1 MDQRE
6 IIEEMAKHNTQM
18 DWCRQQN
25 TDWLRRFAPHFT
37 HALTLTFNEKKIWR
51 FENKVSNT
59 RLLKKDE
66 MLCLR
71 KQSFRYFGKRL
82 ACSLFG
88 NSSMRHGEKLLLIG
102 CIEGLR
108 LGERPHYHCMLGVPE
123 SRFEVLEKKVRD
135 AWTSAPFAGKELALE
150 RYYGSNWTDYSAK
163 SSRYIDRECIDWDN
177 IRIPTSLQ
185 THC

>member
-1 MDQRE
+1 
-6 IIEEMAKHNTQM
+6 M
-18 DWCRQQN
+18 DWYRQQN
-25 TDWLRRFAPHFT
+25 MNWLCRFAPHYT
-37 HALTLTFNEKKIWR
+37 HALTLTYNEKKIWR

-59 RLLKKDE
+59 RLLQKDE

-88 NSSMRHGEKLLLIG
+88 NSSIRHGEKLLLIG

-123 SRFEVLEKKVRD
+123 NRFEVLESKVME
-135 AWTSAPFAGKELALE
+135 AWENVPFGGVVRHFE
-150 RYYGSNWTDYSAK
+150 RYYGNDWSGYSTKNA
-163 SSRYIDRECIDWDN
+163 RFVDRECIDWDN
-177 IRIPTSLQ
+177 IRIPASLLA
-185 THC
+185 HC